1 MSMHVILWEGTLF
14 SVIFLSHSEEESKT
28 VGEIEFQKH
37 FHDYLFLFHVK
48 QFHHI
53 TFQFNFVSSL
63 PLPLLKTC
71 LVFSIKTEP
80 FDVGHIREASWKWL
94 LVLCCIHTSES
105 HVRVCCF
112 WVMSQLFSEIS
123 FTLTT
128 FKGRKIIFL
137 LLPAG
142 AKTHQGNNQGR
153 HPYHPYHQIRISN
166 NVYIYSFYPR
176 TVVNWNS
183 LTINASV
190 NSLVKFKWLWHH
202 QLSSHCFSPFYDN
215 YTGNICIDLTIFI
228 TFHIRNTRFYFHFY

>member
-1 MSMHVILWEGTLF
+1 MWDISGRLLGN
-14 SVIFLSHSEEESKT
+14 
-28 VGEIEFQKH
+28 
-37 FHDYLFLFHVK
+37 DFLFCV
-48 QFHHI
+48 
-53 TFQFNFVSSL
+53 VSTLRSHMYEYAVFESCHS
-63 PLPLLKTC
+63 C
-71 LVFSIKTEP
+71 LVKFRSPSLHSKE
-80 FDVGHIREASWKWL
+80 GK
-94 LVLCCIHTSES
+94 
-105 HVRVCCF
+105 
-112 WVMSQLFSEIS
+112 S
-123 FTLTT
+123 F
-128 FKGRKIIFL
+128 

-215 YTGNICIDLTIFI
+215 STGNICIDLTIFI